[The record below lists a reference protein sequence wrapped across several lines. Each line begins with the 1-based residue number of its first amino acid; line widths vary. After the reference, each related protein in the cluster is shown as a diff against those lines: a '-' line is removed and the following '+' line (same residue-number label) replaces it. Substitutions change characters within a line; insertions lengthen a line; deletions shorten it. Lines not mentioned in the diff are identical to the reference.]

1 MKSGIHAGAI
11 SGAIAGI
18 VGVVFSAIFGNLG
31 IIEVIGGPE
40 IWDFSLMVL
49 FSIAFT
55 TLALIWGLIFGG
67 MYTIVQDSIPRKGV
81 IKGLIFGIM
90 IWVIKDISAGS
101 FLYLVNL
108 EYSSATRLIL
118 IGLPMWIAYGLVI
131 GYLYKPPK

>member
-1 MKSGIHAGAI
+1 MKSGIRAGAI
-11 SGAIAGI
+11 AGVVAGI
-18 VGVVFSAIFGNLG
+18 VGVVCSAIFSNLG
-31 IIEVIGGPE
+31 IIEVIVSPE

-67 MYTIVQDSIPRKGV
+67 IYTIVHDSIPRKGV
-81 IKGLIFGIM
+81 IKGLLFGLI

-108 EYSSATRLIL
+108 EYSSAIRLIV
-118 IGLPMWIAYGLVI
+118 IGLPMWITYGLVL
-131 GYLYKPPK
+131 GYLYKK